1 MNYRLLI
8 SIEVVEFIERLPS
21 RNRKALRNVIDG
33 IGRDPMGRSDAED
46 YDDIGRRLEI
56 AIAGSWCEWEPGGLF
71 GDNADPSRFE
81 RCKLI

>member
-56 AIAGSWCEWEPGGLF
+56 AIAGDFAFTYWI
-71 GDNADPSRFE
+71 DDADRQVKILDIHSADR
-81 RCKLI
+81 